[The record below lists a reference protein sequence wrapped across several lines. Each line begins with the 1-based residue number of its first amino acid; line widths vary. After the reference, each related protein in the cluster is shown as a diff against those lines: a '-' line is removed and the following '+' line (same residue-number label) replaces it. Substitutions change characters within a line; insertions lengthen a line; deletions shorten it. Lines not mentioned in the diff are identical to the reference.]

1 MIEIKEGLRMVNDD
15 ETLNFA
21 LTSMQICGLLLFDK
35 KYTSESPV
43 KLPKNIDE
51 LRYSDLFAKII
62 LLKKEKEITL
72 FKDETVL
79 FYIAVNLAS
88 QCFVSDK
95 EDIVKSII
103 PYLSE
108 ITEDE
113 YNDIKHR
120 YIIKAQDAINL
131 INNSFATDN
140 EFQEEL
146 NLSSDGTI
154 KMVSNISN

>member
-35 KYTSESPV
+35 KYSAEASLP
-43 KLPKNIDE
+43 LPKNIDE

-95 EDIVKSII
+95 EDVVKSII

-108 ITEDE
+108 ITEEE
-113 YNDIKHR
+113 YNAIKRR
-120 YIIKAQDAINL
+120 YIMKAQDAINM
-131 INNSFATDN
+131 INNSFVHDS
-140 EFQEEL
+140 EFLSEL
-146 NLSSDGTI
+146 DLLSDGMI
-154 KMVSNISN
+154 KMVSNITN

>member
-1 MIEIKEGLRMVNDD
+1 MIEIKEGLRMINDD
-15 ETLNFA
+15 ETINFA

-35 KYTSESPV
+35 KYSAEASVP
-43 KLPKNIDE
+43 LPKNIDE

-62 LLKKEKEITL
+62 LLKKENEITL

-95 EDIVKSII
+95 EDVVKRII

-108 ITEDE
+108 ITEEE
-113 YNDIKHR
+113 YNEIRKR
-120 YIIKAQDAINL
+120 YISRAQDAINM
-131 INNSFATDN
+131 INNSFSHDS
-140 EFQEEL
+140 EFLTEL
-146 NLSSDGTI
+146 NSLSDGMI
-154 KMVSNISN
+154 KMVSNITN

>member
-1 MIEIKEGLRMVNDD
+1 MIEVRDGLRMLNDD

-35 KYTSESPV
+35 KYNLEDAVP
-43 KLPKNIDE
+43 LPKNIDE

-62 LLKKEKEITL
+62 LLKKEDEITL

-79 FYIAVNLAS
+79 FYVAVNLAS

-108 ITEDE
+108 ITEQE
-113 YNDIKHR
+113 YDAIKHK
-120 YIIKAQDAINL
+120 YIMNAQDIINR
-131 INNSFATDN
+131 INNTFRYDH
-140 EFQEEL
+140 EFSSEL
-146 NLSSDGTI
+146 ESLSDGII
-154 KMVSNISN
+154 KMVGNITN